1 MAKSKKK
8 ITDTIHGK
16 DESITSELQAKV
28 QLQKDI
34 NEIMG
39 IKRNNPYKVN
49 SAKELEETLSSM
61 NLSDMR
67 EMAVA
72 AGIFPNG
79 NRTVLK
85 KKLEKGFSEY
95 MRGGSEEIKN
105 IPINN
110 NVRAP
115 NSDLQKE
122 IDAIWSRK

>member
-16 DESITSELQAKV
+16 DESVTDELQAKV

-39 IKRNNPYKVN
+39 IKKNNPFKVN
-49 SAKELEETLSSM
+49 SDRELQEVLSSM

-67 EMAVA
+67 EMAVS

-85 KKLEKGFSEY
+85 KKLERGFSEY

-105 IPINN
+105 IPVNN
-110 NVRAP
+110 NLRAP

-122 IDAIWSRK
+122 IDDIWAKK

>member
-16 DESITSELQAKV
+16 QEHVEDEIQSKV
-28 QLQKDI
+28 QLQKDL

-39 IKRNNPYKVN
+39 IKKNNPYKVN
-49 SAKELEETLSSM
+49 SERELQEALSSM

-67 EMAVA
+67 EMAVS

-79 NRTVLK
+79 NRTILK

-110 NVRAP
+110 NLRAP

-122 IDAIWSRK
+122 IDSIWAKK

>member
-16 DESITSELQAKV
+16 QEHVEDEIQSKV
-28 QLQKDI
+28 QLQKDL

-39 IKRNNPYKVN
+39 IKKNNPYKVN
-49 SAKELEETLSSM
+49 SERELQEALSSM

-79 NRTVLK
+79 NRTILK
-85 KKLEKGFSEY
+85 KKIEKGFSEY

-110 NVRAP
+110 SLRAP

-122 IDAIWSRK
+122 IDSIWAKK

>member
-16 DESITSELQAKV
+16 QEHVEDEIRSKV
-28 QLQKDI
+28 QLQKDL

-39 IKRNNPYKVN
+39 IKKNNPYKVN
-49 SAKELEETLSSM
+49 SERELQEALSSM

-67 EMAVA
+67 EMAVS

-79 NRTVLK
+79 NRTILK

-110 NVRAP
+110 NLRAP

-122 IDAIWSRK
+122 IDSIWAKK

>member
-16 DESITSELQAKV
+16 DESVTDELQAKV

-39 IKRNNPYKVN
+39 IKKNNPYKVN
-49 SAKELEETLSSM
+49 SARELEETLSSM

-85 KKLEKGFSEY
+85 KKIEKGFSEY
-95 MRGGSEEIKN
+95 MRGGAENVKQ

-110 NVRAP
+110 STRAP
-115 NSDLQKE
+115 NSELQKE
-122 IDAIWSRK
+122 IDEIWSRK

>member
-16 DESITSELQAKV
+16 DESVTDELQAKV

-39 IKRNNPYKVN
+39 IKKNNPYKVN
-49 SAKELEETLSSM
+49 SDRELQEVLSSM

-67 EMAVA
+67 EMAVS

-85 KKLEKGFSEY
+85 KKLERGFSEY

-105 IPINN
+105 IPVNN
-110 NVRAP
+110 NLRAP

-122 IDAIWSRK
+122 IDDIWAKK

>member
-16 DESITSELQAKV
+16 DESVTSELQAKV

-39 IKRNNPYKVN
+39 IKKNNPYQVN
-49 SAKELEETLSSM
+49 SARELEETLSSM

-95 MRGGSEEIKN
+95 MRGGSENVKQ

-110 NVRAP
+110 SSRAP
-115 NSDLQKE
+115 NSELQKE